1 MSVEEQI
8 NLREAVTESLKESS
22 SMQVLAHTQAAVSSS
37 SGGAPL
43 SSEERAQYEQEK
55 IKLYEQLDEK
65 DDEIQA
71 RTAEVQSYKEQVVD
85 QDELYQATK
94 RDNDALQ
101 AEINRIQAENEST
114 KVLLTLDPHQ
124 ICVIFCH
131 MT

>member
-1 MSVEEQI
+1 MSVDDQV

-22 SMQVLAHTQAAVSSS
+22 SMQVLSTAPAAAPAPG

-55 IKLYEQLDEK
+55 VKLYEQLDEK

-71 RTAEVQSYKEQVVD
+71 RTAEVQSYREQVVD
-85 QDELYQATK
+85 QEELYVATK

-101 AEINRIQAENEST
+101 AEIGRIQIENEST
-114 KVLLTLDPHQ
+114 KVSYWLAYHSTPYS
-124 ICVIFCH
+124 V
-131 MT
+131 